1 MKSWRHAREQWSVLR
16 ARGMERRHAA
26 RRWAAER
33 PRYFLAR
40 EITLVLAVKCLA
52 LSAIWWTW
60 FAHPESRAVD
70 AARMN
75 GLLYDA
81 AQPSA
86 PAEGSSSN
94 AQR

>member
-1 MKSWRHAREQWSVLR
+1 MKSWGHVREQLQ
-16 ARGMERRHAA
+16 ARGIERGRAA

-60 FAHPESRAVD
+60 FSHPESRAVD
-70 AARMN
+70 AARMS

-81 AQPSA
+81 APPSE
-86 PAEGSSSN
+86 PAERSPSN

>member
-16 ARGMERRHAA
+16 ARAMTRGHAA
-26 RRWAAER
+26 RQWAAER

-60 FAHPESRAVD
+60 FSHPESRAVD
-70 AARMN
+70 AARMS

-86 PAEGSSSN
+86 PAEGSPSN